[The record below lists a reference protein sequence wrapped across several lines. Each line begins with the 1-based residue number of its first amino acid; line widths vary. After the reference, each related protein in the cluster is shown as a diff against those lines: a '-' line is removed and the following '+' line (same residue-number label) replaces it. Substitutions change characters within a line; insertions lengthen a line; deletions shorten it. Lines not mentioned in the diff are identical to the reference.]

1 MPEAT
6 RSTVKDRLPGTRR
19 SRGVGLAM
27 AALALTGGLVGLWVR
42 SKEAASG
49 HV

>member
-1 MPEAT
+1 MLIGLAT
-6 RSTVKDRLPGTRR
+6 LASGPLYDAVDLQAY
-19 SRGVGLAM
+19 LAM
-27 AALALTGGLVGLWVR
+27 AALALTGGLVGVWVR